1 MRATSPQRRAVCQ
14 DLLLHLSRG
23 LRDDELHVLAV
34 TAKRIIGD
42 AIAAGNRLEL
52 LAAQQSLIHTIAPMM
67 HTYCEVRAIK
77 VVGEE
82 RRALR
87 SSIALYRDRQC
98 SAIAKM
104 GLFNFSSVAIY

>member
-1 MRATSPQRRAVCQ
+1 MIVPYGLCIVLLVLSSLAAEKQSPIALQLDAKERQLEELYADV
-14 DLLLHLSRG
+14 LLLHLSRG

-67 HTYCEVRAIK
+67 HTYCA
-77 VVGEE
+77 G
-82 RRALR
+82 A
-87 SSIALYRDRQC
+87 C
-98 SAIAKM
+98 H
-104 GLFNFSSVAIY
+104 